1 MPTSQ
6 YACTTLQNNN
16 AQITGDVI
24 RKEMTKLILLHQWTT
39 AQLKR
44 DRDTERELNLLHS
57 VRERERDSYTD
68 THARTMNLTLREI
81 NLTLNVLDW
90 VSFLIVDVYFFIA
103 FQCTCFMQDLLCEC
117 IYCSCIFSLSVWQ
130 LSIVVCRLFCVYLA
144 RLCGRTWQ

>member
-1 MPTSQ
+1 MLTSQ

-90 VSFLIVDVYFFIA
+90 VSFLIVDVYIFI
-103 FQCTCFMQDLLCEC
+103 FSLHFIVHVSCK
-117 IYCSCIFSLSVWQ
+117 IYCVNVYNYYSCIFSLSV
-130 LSIVVCRLFCVYLA
+130 LSLAVVN
-144 RLCGRTWQ
+144 